1 MLELLNIK
9 KDYVLK
15 DQEPVHALKGISLKF
30 RKNEFVAIL
39 GPSGCG
45 KTTLLNITGGL
56 DHYDD
61 GDLVIKGVSTKDFKD
76 ADWDTYRNHSIGFV
90 FQSYNLIP
98 HQTILKN
105 VELALTI
112 AGLSKEERTR
122 RAKEALDKVGLK
134 GLYRKKPNQMS
145 GGQMQR
151 VAIARALVNN
161 PEIVLADEPTGAL
174 DSETSVQIMD
184 LLKEVAKSHLIIMVT
199 HNPDLAEQY
208 ATRIVNMKDGE
219 ITGDSNP
226 YDGVEIENKEEEVA
240 ELQVNKGKK
249 KHSSMSFF
257 TAFGLS
263 LSNLISKLRRT
274 ILVSLAGSIGIIG
287 VSTILGVS
295 CGVNNY
301 IDNMQDDM
309 LSSYPITVAEESV
322 DLTSLITG
330 LTTQEKKNIAKF
342 DTKTRIGMDSMIS
355 YLLTKYTDLT
365 NVKTN
370 DLTETFV
377 KYLNQMPKSYYSAM
391 KFNYGID
398 PTNNIYTDFTA
409 EKGGISEKISVNGL
423 TQRYIK
429 TLMTVKGFSD
439 YAQFVDLFAGFMNE
453 LPKEKNYIMSQYD
466 LIAGDHYA
474 EADNEMMLVVDDK
487 TTLTDLIYAQMG
499 YYPQDEF
506 LNIAKKAI
514 ESNKLQKQYLA
525 GEITKEDY
533 EAGLKAL
540 DEKYRYDTSFTY
552 EDVLN
557 HEFIYLPHNLM
568 YDDKPDFVSH
578 KEIEGSMSGN
588 FTASGDIP
596 LMTGG
601 TYHLDLDYT
610 VVLGGLKYDPNNDA
624 ISATL
629 IALDNNNSMQ
639 LAMNQALTFKRDNT
653 DPITNKKKSVVDG
666 KWTFSYG
673 NYNFELNIT
682 TDMNPQP
689 EGGNPVS
696 YNIESASL
704 TTNVIELLVLSNIIQ
719 EAHVMPIMPLPQA
732 IREQLQTINFTNGK
746 VSETTPIT
754 PDYYYEAYLNKN
766 EIIKD
771 YTWEELEALG
781 ARKMKIAGV
790 LRAKSKTQFGTL
802 SRGVYYSHAFA
813 EKYLED
819 ASTSQILGDYKTHI
833 SSKRFQLSTFNAYT
847 RFMYD
852 DYSDAPEEDDPS
864 WHPTP
869 TPGFANALNGGF
881 NSALSS
887 LFLSFM
893 GGSDNLDIEKEH
905 IRAVGGLK
913 IIEIPDPSD
922 PHDSSKFR
930 YDTDLLPKEVAIYPK
945 SFELKDKVTNYL
957 KEWNKDK
964 TLIIDGQEVPK
975 SDREDITYTDTIGL
989 IITVISTMVTT
1000 VSIALI
1006 AFTSLSLVVSCFMI
1020 AVITYISVMERVKE
1034 IGVIRSLGGRKRDVS
1049 TLFISENLITGLAS
1063 GVIGI
1068 IFTYILQL
1076 IINAIVAPFGVSNI
1090 CALPFY
1096 YALMMIG
1103 ISVLLSVISGL
1114 IPSLSASKQDPVVAL
1129 RTE

>member
-1 MLELLNIK
+1 
-9 KDYVLK
+9 
-15 DQEPVHALKGISLKF
+15 
-30 RKNEFVAIL
+30 
-39 GPSGCG
+39 
-45 KTTLLNITGGL
+45 
-56 DHYDD
+56 
-61 GDLVIKGVSTKDFKD
+61 
-76 ADWDTYRNHSIGFV
+76 
-90 FQSYNLIP
+90 
-98 HQTILKN
+98 
-105 VELALTI
+105 
-112 AGLSKEERTR
+112 
-122 RAKEALDKVGLK
+122 
-134 GLYRKKPNQMS
+134 
-145 GGQMQR
+145 
-151 VAIARALVNN
+151 
-161 PEIVLADEPTGAL
+161 
-174 DSETSVQIMD
+174 
-184 LLKEVAKSHLIIMVT
+184 
-199 HNPDLAEQY
+199 
-208 ATRIVNMKDGE
+208 
-219 ITGDSNP
+219 
-226 YDGVEIENKEEEVA
+226 
-240 ELQVNKGKK
+240 
-249 KHSSMSFF
+249 
-257 TAFGLS
+257 
-263 LSNLISKLRRT
+263 
-274 ILVSLAGSIGIIG
+274 
-287 VSTILGVS
+287 
-295 CGVNNY
+295 
-301 IDNMQDDM
+301 
-309 LSSYPITVAEESV
+309 
-322 DLTSLITG
+322 
-330 LTTQEKKNIAKF
+330 
-342 DTKTRIGMDSMIS
+342 
-355 YLLTKYTDLT
+355 
-365 NVKTN
+365 
-370 DLTETFV
+370 
-377 KYLNQMPKSYYSAM
+377 
-391 KFNYGID
+391 
-398 PTNNIYTDFTA
+398 
-409 EKGGISEKISVNGL
+409 
-423 TQRYIK
+423 
-429 TLMTVKGFSD
+429 MTVKGFSD

-557 HEFIYLPHNLM
+557 HEFIYLPHDLM
-568 YDDKPDFVSH
+568 YDDNPDFVSH

-596 LMTGG
+596 LMTGD

-704 TTNVIELLVLSNIIQ
+704 TTNVLELLVLSNIIQ
-719 EAHVMPIMPLPQA
+719 EAHVMPIMPLPQE
-732 IREQLQTINFTNGK
+732 ISSQLQTINFTNGK

-754 PDYYYEAYLNKN
+754 PDYYYEAYLDKN

-771 YTWEELEALG
+771 YTWEELEDLG
-781 ARKMKIAGV
+781 ARKMRIAGV

>member
-61 GDLVIKGVSTKDFKD
+61 GDLVIKGVSTKNFKD

-151 VAIARALVNN
+151 VAIARSLVNN

-199 HNPDLAEQY
+199 HNPELAAQY

-226 YDGVEIENKEEEVA
+226 YDGIEVESKEEEVA
-240 ELQVNKGKK
+240 EIQVNKGKK

-263 LSNLISKLRRT
+263 LSNLLSKLRRT

-342 DTKTRIGMDSMIS
+342 DTKTRVGMDSMIS

-370 DLTETFV
+370 DLTETFIA
-377 KYLNQMPKSYYSAM
+377 YLNQMPKSYYSAM

-398 PTNNIYTDFTA
+398 PTNNIYTDFTPV
-409 EKGGISEKISVNGL
+409 KGSGDSDVISVNGL

-429 TLMTVKGFSD
+429 TLMTVDGFSD

-514 ESNKLQKQYLA
+514 KSNDLQKQYLA
-525 GEITKEDY
+525 GDINKEQY
-533 EAGLKAL
+533 EAGLKDL
-540 DEKYRYDTSFTY
+540 DEKYKYDTSFTY

-557 HEFIYLPHNLM
+557 HEFIYLPHDLM
-568 YDDKPDFVSH
+568 YQTNPGFVSH
-578 KEIEGSMSGN
+578 KEIEGSLTGRYQVS
-588 FTASGDIP
+588 FPPVVDI
-596 LMTGG
+596 
-601 TYHLDLDYT
+601 DYT
-610 VVLGGLKYDPNNDA
+610 VVLGGLTYAPADD
-624 ISATL
+624 TL
-629 IALDNNNSMQ
+629 TGTFIVLDNNDNMN
-639 LAMNQALTFKRDNT
+639 LVANQAIPFRRDT
-653 DPITNKKKSVVDG
+653 SVKITNPNKSVVDG
-666 KWTFSYG
+666 KWRFSYDAMDV
-673 NYNFELNIT
+673 YFDLT
-682 TDMNPQP
+682 LTSDMNPQVDP
-689 EGGNPVS
+689 TNPQKVT
-696 YNIESASL
+696 YESVTGSL
-704 TTNVIELLVLSNIIQ
+704 TTNAMGAPVTMDFSS
-719 EAHVMPIMPLPQA
+719 
-732 IREQLQTINFTNGK
+732 GK
-746 VSETTPIT
+746 VTETTPVT
-754 PDYYYEAYLNKN
+754 PDFYYEAYTKN
-766 EIIKD
+766 NTIIAGKS
-771 YTWEELEALG
+771 WEELEALG
-781 ARKMKIAGV
+781 ARKMKIAGI
-790 LRAKSKTQFGTL
+790 LRAKEKTQFGTL

-813 EKYLED
+813 EKYLLD
-819 ASTSQILGDYKTHI
+819 ASTSEILTEYSDHI
-833 SSKRFQLSTFNAYT
+833 VNKRFELSTFNAYT
-847 RFMYD
+847 KFVYD
-852 DYSDAPEEDDPS
+852 DYTGDPGESDPE
-864 WHPTP
+864 WKPTESE
-869 TPGFANALNGGF
+869 GFASALNGGMQ
-881 NSALSS
+881 SALSS
-887 LFLSFM
+887 LFFSFM
-893 GGSDNLDIEKEH
+893 GNSDNIDIEKEH

-913 IIEIPDPSD
+913 IVETADPED
-922 PHDSSKFR
+922 PHNKDKFT

-957 KEWNKDK
+957 KTWNKDK
-964 TLIIDGQEVPK
+964 TIIINGVPVPK
-975 SDREDITYTDTIGL
+975 SEREDITYTDTIGL

-1068 IFTYILQL
+1068 TFTYILQL
-1076 IINAIVAPFGVSNI
+1076 IINAIVAPFGVNNI
-1090 CALPFY
+1090 CALPFL
-1096 YALMMIG
+1096 YALLMIG
-1103 ISVLLSVISGL
+1103 ISVTLSVISGL

>member
-226 YDGVEIENKEEEVA
+226 FDGVEIENKEEEVA

-409 EKGGISEKISVNGL
+409 KKGGTSEKISVNGL

-557 HEFIYLPHNLM
+557 HEFIYLPHDLM
-568 YDDKPDFVSH
+568 YDDNPDFVSH

-596 LMTGG
+596 LMTGD

-719 EAHVMPIMPLPQA
+719 EAHVMPIMPLPQE
-732 IREQLQTINFTNGK
+732 ISSQLQTINFTNGK

-754 PDYYYEAYLNKN
+754 PDYYYEAYLDKN

-771 YTWEELEALG
+771 YTWEELEDLG
-781 ARKMKIAGV
+781 ARKMRIAGV